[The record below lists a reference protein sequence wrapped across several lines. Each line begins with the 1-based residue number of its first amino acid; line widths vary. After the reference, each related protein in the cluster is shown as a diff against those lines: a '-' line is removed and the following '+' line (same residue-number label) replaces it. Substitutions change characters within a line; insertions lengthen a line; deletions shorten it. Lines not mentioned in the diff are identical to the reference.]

1 MQERRSI
8 KEMHEKKFNQRAVC
22 IWFTGL
28 SGAGKSTLAAALQ
41 SKLVNEGYI
50 TQYLDGDL
58 LRNSLNNNLGFSDAD
73 RLENIRRVAEVTK
86 LFINAGIICINA
98 FISPTHEIRDL
109 AKNIIGNDHFIEIY
123 LNTSIETCEQRDPKG
138 LYAKVRKGE
147 LKNFTGI
154 DAVFE
159 EPKNANLVLDTG
171 KIDIEYTVEK
181 VLSVIS
187 PLIQAQH

>member
-1 MQERRSI
+1 MVDGRSI
-8 KEMHEKKFNQRAVC
+8 KEIHEKKFNQKAVC

-28 SGAGKSTLAAALQ
+28 SGAGKSTLAVALQ
-41 SKLVNEGYI
+41 NKLVSEGYI

-58 LRNSLNNNLGFSDAD
+58 LRNSLNNNLGFSEAD

-86 LFINAGIICINA
+86 LIINAGIICINA
-98 FISPTHEIRDL
+98 FISPTQEIRDL
-109 AKNIIGNDHFIEIY
+109 AKNIIGNNHFIEIY

-159 EPKNANLVLDTG
+159 EPKNADLLLDTG
-171 KIDIEYTVEK
+171 IMDIESAINIIYRQIYHHIA
-181 VLSVIS
+181 L
-187 PLIQAQH
+187 

>member
-1 MQERRSI
+1 MIKQEKI
-8 KEMHEKKFNQRAVC
+8 KEIHEEKFNQKAVC

-28 SGAGKSTLAAALQ
+28 SGSGKSTLAEAFQQRLIE
-41 SKLVNEGYI
+41 NGNI

-86 LFINAGIICINA
+86 LFLNAGIICINA
-98 FISPTHEIRDL
+98 FISPTNEIRNL
-109 AKNIIGNDHFIEIY
+109 AKSIIGEENFIEIY
-123 LNTSIETCEQRDPKG
+123 LNTPLETCERRDPKG
-138 LYAKVRKGE
+138 LYSKARSGE

-159 EPKNANLVLDTG
+159 VPEMAKMMIDTG
-171 KIDIEYTVEK
+171 LFSVEK
-181 VLSVIS
+181 TVQLLLEKLLPDIK
-187 PLIQAQH
+187 L

>member
-1 MQERRSI
+1 MIKQEKI
-8 KEMHEKKFNQRAVC
+8 KEIHEEKFNQKAVC

-28 SGAGKSTLAAALQ
+28 SGSGKSTLAEALQ
-41 SKLVNEGYI
+41 QRLIENGNI

-86 LFINAGIICINA
+86 LFLNAGIICINA
-98 FISPTHEIRDL
+98 FISPTNEIRNL
-109 AKNIIGNDHFIEIY
+109 AKSIIGEENFIEIY
-123 LNTSIETCEQRDPKG
+123 LNTPLETCERRDPKG
-138 LYAKVRKGE
+138 LYSKARSGE

-159 EPKNANLVLDTG
+159 VPEMAKMMIDTG
-171 KIDIEYTVEK
+171 LFSVEK
-181 VLSVIS
+181 TVQLLLEKLLPDIK
-187 PLIQAQH
+187 L